1 MRAGLRPRHITPLDA
16 IVIGASSRAAMR
28 RMGVKWINGN
38 EEEMM
43 ATVHEIRQ
51 VAQSLRRV
59 NIPLY
64 NGKVPEPAASMI
76 RWGELKIVS
85 RETNIIVCRRAWK

>member
-1 MRAGLRPRHITPLDA
+1 
-16 IVIGASSRAAMR
+16 
-28 RMGVKWINGN
+28 
-38 EEEMM
+38 M

-85 RETNIIVCRRAWK
+85 RETSVIVCRRAWK